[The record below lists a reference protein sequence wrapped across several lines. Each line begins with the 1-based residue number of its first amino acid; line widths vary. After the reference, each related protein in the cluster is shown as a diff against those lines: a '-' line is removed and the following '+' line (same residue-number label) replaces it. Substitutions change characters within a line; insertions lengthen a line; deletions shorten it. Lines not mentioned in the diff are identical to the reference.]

1 MSESGWESLHSKVQL
16 ILEERKWTPTPIQ
29 SAAMGALLNGDD
41 ALLVAPTG
49 SGKTES
55 AILPIVSNTLNEGSP
70 LSSILYIT
78 PLRALNRDVERRLP
92 EICEPLG
99 LTVGLRHGDTPQN
112 ERQKQSRKPP
122 HLWITTPETL
132 QIMLLGSRLREHLK
146 SIQTVIIDEVHDL
159 AASERGSQLLL
170 GLERLDALTE
180 TRLQRIGLSA
190 TVGNPKEIS
199 RWLSRKST
207 VIRGDAPR
215 ETDIRVHAPEPGTED
230 RTLSKDWG
238 TSAEA
243 VASFRH
249 VARLV
254 EADRPALIFVNSRNA
269 AETVALRMRSVAPD
283 LEIGVHHGSLAR
295 ETRTEMENRLQK
307 GKIDAL
313 ICTSSMELGI
323 DVGSIKRVHQ
333 IESPRA
339 VDRMLQRVGR
349 AEHIL
354 GGVGRGD
361 LIAWKSDDIA
371 EGVVIG

>member
-1 MSESGWESLHSKVQL
+1 MSTSGWESLHSDAQRIV
-16 ILEERKWTPTPIQ
+16 IDRKWTPTPIQ
-29 SAAMGALLNGDD
+29 TAAMNALLNNED

-55 AILPIVSNTLNEGSP
+55 AILPVVSNTLNQESP

-146 SIQTVIIDEVHDL
+146 SVRTVIIDEVHDL
-159 AASERGSQLLL
+159 AASERGSQLLI
-170 GLERLDALTE
+170 GLERLDALSKN
-180 TRLQRIGLSA
+180 RLQRIGLSA
-190 TVGNPKEIS
+190 TVGNPKEIA
-199 RWLSRKST
+199 RWLSDTAS
-207 VIRGDAPR
+207 VIHGYAPR
-215 ETDIRVHAPEPGTED
+215 ETDIRVHAPEPSSED
-230 RTLSKDWG
+230 RILAKDWG

-249 VARLV
+249 VAQLV
-254 EADRPALIFVNSRNA
+254 EDERPSLIFVNSRNA
-269 AETVALRMRSVAPD
+269 AETVALRMQTIAPE

-295 ETRTEMENRLQK
+295 ETRTKMERRLQQ
-307 GKIDAL
+307 GEIDAL
-313 ICTSSMELGI
+313 IY
-323 DVGSIKRVHQ
+323 K
-333 IESPRA
+333 
-339 VDRMLQRVGR
+339 
-349 AEHIL
+349 
-354 GGVGRGD
+354 
-361 LIAWKSDDIA
+361 
-371 EGVVIG
+371 